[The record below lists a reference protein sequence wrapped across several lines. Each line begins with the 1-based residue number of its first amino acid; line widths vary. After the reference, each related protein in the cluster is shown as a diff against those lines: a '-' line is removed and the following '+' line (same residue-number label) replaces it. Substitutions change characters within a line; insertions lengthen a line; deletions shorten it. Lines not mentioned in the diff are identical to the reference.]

1 MRKIMISLGLISLM
15 LLNKCNVTTTTTSPT
30 EKLPPLDESMV
41 QVHWLS
47 EGEVSPFDGILLN
60 EYTYKRLMLKTN

>member
-15 LLNKCNVTTTTTSPT
+15 LLNKCSVITTNPT

-60 EYTYKRLMLKTN
+60 EYTYKRLMLKIN